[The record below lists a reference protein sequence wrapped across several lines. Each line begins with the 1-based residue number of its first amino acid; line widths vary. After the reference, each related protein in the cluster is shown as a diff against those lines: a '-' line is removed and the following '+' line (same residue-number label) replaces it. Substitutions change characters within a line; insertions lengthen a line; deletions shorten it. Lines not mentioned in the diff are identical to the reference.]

1 MPSNA
6 QAALV
11 LNAAA
16 ALLVSAAGLQEAG
29 IKAYQVELL
38 NAWDK
43 HRPAIEAV
51 DPSLTLQELR
61 HVTGLVRRQQQQQL
75 VDS

>member
-11 LNAAA
+11 LNA

-29 IKAYQVELL
+29 IKAYQIELL

-61 HVTGLVRRQQQQQL
+61 HVAGLVRRQQQQQQL